1 MTQSLVESPPGRAG
15 FGPGPRGYPPIR
27 ENTGTSIISKQNV
40 VRYML
45 IQRNTCIYSLSHVL
59 LYTLNEFKKKI
70 KSKHTF
76 SLI

>member
-27 ENTGTSIISKQNV
+27 ENTGTCIISKQNV

-45 IQRNTCIYSLSHVL
+45 NIQRNIYSLSRVL
-59 LYTLNEFKKKI
+59 LYTLNEFKKKN
-70 KSKHTF
+70 
-76 SLI
+76 